1 MNRLKNQTG
10 FGIIKKCLEKRGES
24 IAEALIAILVAA
36 LGMLLFS
43 TMLISSGKL
52 IKRSNAALD
61 NYYTGINNMEKR
73 DSTAQDGTGTAVISE
88 NLFGAASSMKT
99 DKTDQGQ
106 SEEIRLYQSADAGKL
121 RVFVYDLDTGKP

>member
-52 IKRSNAALD
+52 MKRSNAALD

-99 DKTDQGQ
+99 DQGQ

>member
-24 IAEALIAILVAA
+24 IVEALIAILVAA

-52 IKRSNAALD
+52 MKRSNAALD
-61 NYYTGINNMEKR
+61 NYYTGIDNMEKR

-88 NLFGAASSMKT
+88 NLFGAASSM
-99 DKTDQGQ
+99 KTDQGQ

>member
-24 IAEALIAILVAA
+24 IVEALIAILVAA

-52 IKRSNAALD
+52 MKRSNAALD

-99 DKTDQGQ
+99 DQGQ

>member
-52 IKRSNAALD
+52 MKRSNAALD
-61 NYYTGINNMEKR
+61 NYYTGINDMEKR
-73 DSTAQDGTGTAVISE
+73 DSTAQNGTGTAVISE
-88 NLFGAASSMKT
+88 NLFGAVSSM
-99 DKTDQGQ
+99 KTDQGQ

>member
-52 IKRSNAALD
+52 MKRSNAALD
-61 NYYTGINNMEKR
+61 NYYTGIDNMEKR

-88 NLFGAASSMKT
+88 NLFGAASSM
-99 DKTDQGQ
+99 KTDQGQ